1 MQEENKDI
9 KLNLGTV
16 SMDSVLGSYYIDM
29 RPALIHY
36 TDNIYNG
43 KFDEQGVPM
52 CGFADGEF
60 SYFPINIAQYG
71 FMLHANWLET
81 KREHTLDLL
90 KSNLAVL
97 EKLKTENETT
107 CAWYHHHF
115 EVKYK
120 INAPWAS
127 SMAQGE
133 CISFYLRMYQIL
145 GDEKLL
151 NTAIKAF
158 QFLELDVKEGGVK
171 RMDEDGNL
179 WYEEYPSEPP
189 SYVLNGFIYTLFGL
203 YDLYRITGRTDV
215 KEKID
220 ACVKTLVDNL
230 HKFDAGYW
238 SYYDLLKK
246 ELVRYYYQ
254 KNVHVPQLKALYI
267 LTKESIF
274 DDYALRWEKQM
285 TPWNYFLVKLMYRI
299 LPRWRSR
306 KLILNSIL

>member
-9 KLNLGTV
+9 KLDLGTV
-16 SMDSVLGSYYIDM
+16 SLDGVLGAYYIDM

-36 TDNIYNG
+36 TDNIYYG
-43 KFDEQGVPM
+43 KLDEQGVPM
-52 CGFADGEF
+52 IGIGNDEF
-60 SYFPINIAQYG
+60 EYSYVNIAQYG

-81 KREHTLDLL
+81 RSEQTLNLL
-90 KSNLAVL
+90 KFNLAVL
-97 EKLKTENETT
+97 DKLKTETETT
-107 CAWYHHHF
+107 CVWYHHHF
-115 EVKYK
+115 EAKYN
-120 INAPWAS
+120 IAAPWAS
-127 SMAQGE
+127 AMAQGE

-151 NTAIKAF
+151 AIAGKAF
-158 QFLELDVKEGGVK
+158 QFLELDVKDGGVK
-171 RMDEDGNL
+171 RMDQDGNL

-203 YDLYRITGRTDV
+203 YDLYRITQRREV

-267 LTKESIF
+267 LTKEPIF
-274 DDYALRWEKQM
+274 HYYAIRWENQLTKL
-285 TPWNYFLVKLMYRI
+285 NYLLVKIMYRI
-299 LPRWRSR
+299 LPRRRSKSLLLR
-306 KLILNSIL
+306 